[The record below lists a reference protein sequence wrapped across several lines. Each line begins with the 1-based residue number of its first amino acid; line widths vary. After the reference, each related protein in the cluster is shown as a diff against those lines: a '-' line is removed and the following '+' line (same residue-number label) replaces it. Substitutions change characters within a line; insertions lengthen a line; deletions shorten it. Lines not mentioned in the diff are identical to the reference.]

1 MDNPVS
7 IYTSNT
13 QHQIMN
19 PLFMNKIESLSPKSS
34 LSPSAINN
42 PSISHHFYTNNYS
55 LFKTPNL
62 SYSDQNN
69 LNLSV
74 INASTDLTNS
84 RETSTFSRND
94 VLDLKNTRNS
104 SFCSESNLLSSS
116 IISSSFSSSSSVSS
130 SSSSLSSSSSRSGI
144 VTASN
149 STDEL
154 PSVQIP
160 MSLSSTPFEINS
172 GTTPTSIT
180 SITTV
185 TGNNDN
191 NNKYDLVE
199 SSNDVQNLYIN
210 TMNCQYNSN
219 ELINSHSST
228 PLHLV
233 NYSSLINYSPNN
245 EDYHQLGGYH
255 QCHHQ
260 QHHEN
265 QSLDKSSLDD
275 SKSVNYTSSNL
286 HWNTT
291 SDESQLS
298 CIDKSME
305 NIRKTICSNSTN
317 VTNTSNINH
326 SLNNISIE
334 KLDQLIHQSTDPSHH
349 KYYYSKLFNSS
360 TNEFTQYKN
369 KFKTNLMKK
378 EFEMNSPSLQTSS
391 SLSNSSTS
399 SVTTSVTST
408 LVETMSS
415 ILLKQ
420 ESDNSVYNLNQDK
433 TISIIHSDHYPQ
445 ITWSNSDL
453 SISSINNHNNNVKLE
468 IKDVHNDCDN
478 HLDHDHHNND
488 PMESNNQLNQSKQL
502 YDNYSE
508 DKYNFNTNNSNNN
521 NSNNN
526 NNNNNNDS
534 PKPKYQIALSLTT
547 NIYPTINSNYSRLKQ
562 NNTTIWNNSYDNNSN
577 NNNNNNSEY
586 ESMLKSTQNHLNVST
601 DLNSIHLQQLPM
613 KQNEE
618 MIMNNEHLTYFN
630 ENIPFSQNY
639 SNDLDFLPYL
649 NGHPHHPLPPPPP
662 HHHHH
667 AHLHH
672 EYYPQHMKLSPF
684 LMSDYNN
691 NEYTHYRNN
700 NNNNS
705 YFSDD
710 LKNHESSIIQ
720 MNKLNYSTN
729 TTNDITN
736 ISVSNIGNSNNNNN
750 GNSNVNRDLF
760 DKYNHELYTNSDN
773 NPYSIYSNNY
783 SQISNYPFDVNNTT
797 SSIDFSNT
805 YFDKVNNS
813 NRNDSRDLLNSITL
827 TNSSQSNQLSVE
839 VPDQSTDTDQ
849 HDTHYLNRHNH
860 NHHLPHSHIQI
871 HSTLNQPSRHHNH
884 HHYQSLLSDFNS
896 EYTNIFAN
904 TMNYHSFNNEINDN
918 YNTSISPTLT
928 SSSSSE
934 VCSNNS
940 NTTIPYKYSSSN
952 THMNSYDPMTF
963 LQEMNLSRIHC
974 NSHRHNCNSI
984 NNTTANTNTSTTT
997 NNNSINNN
1005 NHNDNSGNKHTIN
1018 EQFNRQTN
1026 PYNLLEQSNNFLMAA
1041 AVVAAAAGSTPNDLN
1056 MSTGNP
1062 VRRQR
1067 RERTTFT
1074 RHQLLMLEEL
1084 YAKTRYPDV
1093 YIREELALKLRLPE
1107 SRVQVWFKN
1116 RRAKGRNQQRQNSTV
1131 ENNNLITKTNNVNVC
1146 QYENVK

>member
-1 MDNPVS
+1 
-7 IYTSNT
+7 
-13 QHQIMN
+13 MN

-42 PSISHHFYTNNYS
+42 PSISHHFYTHNYS

-69 LNLSV
+69 LNPSI
-74 INASTDLTNS
+74 INASTNLTNS

-104 SFCSESNLLSSS
+104 NFCSESSLLSSS
-116 IISSSFSSSSSVSS
+116 VTSSPFSSSSSVS
-130 SSSSLSSSSSRSGI
+130 SSSSLSSSSSRSRI

-160 MSLSSTPFEINS
+160 MLLPSTSFEINS
-172 GTTPTSIT
+172 ATTPTSIT

-185 TGNNDN
+185 TGNNDDN
-191 NNKYDLVE
+191 NNSNYDLVE
-199 SSNDVQNLYIN
+199 SSNDIQNLYIN

-245 EDYHQLGGYH
+245 EDYHQLGGYQQFH
-255 QCHHQ
+255 RQ

-265 QSLDKSSLDD
+265 QPLEKSSLDD
-275 SKSVNYTSSNL
+275 SKSVNFTSSNL

-317 VTNTSNINH
+317 VTNTPNMNH
-326 SLNNISIE
+326 SLSNISIE
-334 KLDQLIHQSTDPSHH
+334 KLDQLIHRSTDPSHH
-349 KYYYSKLFNSS
+349 KYHYSKLFNSS
-360 TNEFTQYKN
+360 TNEFTEYKN
-369 KFKTNLMKK
+369 KFKTNLIKK
-378 EFEMNSPSLQTSS
+378 EFEINSPTLQTLS
-391 SLSNSSTS
+391 SLSVSSTS
-399 SVTTSVTST
+399 SMKTSVTST
-408 LVETMSS
+408 LVETTSS

-420 ESDNSVYNLNQDK
+420 EPDNSVYNLNQDK
-433 TISIIHSDHYPQ
+433 TIPVISSDHYPQ
-445 ITWSNSDL
+445 ITWSNPDF
-453 SISSINNHNNNVKLE
+453 
-468 IKDVHNDCDN
+468 ND
-478 HLDHDHHNND
+478 
-488 PMESNNQLNQSKQL
+488 
-502 YDNYSE
+502 
-508 DKYNFNTNNSNNN
+508 
-521 NSNNN
+521 NNN
-526 NNNNNNDS
+526 NNS

-562 NNTTIWNNSYDNNSN
+562 NNTTIWNNSYDDNN
-577 NNNNNNSEY
+577 
-586 ESMLKSTQNHLNVST
+586 
-601 DLNSIHLQQLPM
+601 
-613 KQNEE
+613 
-618 MIMNNEHLTYFN
+618 
-630 ENIPFSQNY
+630 
-639 SNDLDFLPYL
+639 FLPYL
-649 NGHPHHPLPPPPP
+649 NGHSHHLHPPLPPLP
-662 HHHHH
+662 HYH
-667 AHLHH
+667 HLHH

-691 NEYTHYRNN
+691 NEYAHYRNN
-700 NNNNS
+700 NNSS

-736 ISVSNIGNSNNNNN
+736 ISVSNNSNSNN
-750 GNSNVNRDLF
+750 NSNVNRDLF

-773 NPYSIYSNNY
+773 NPYSGYSNNY
-783 SQISNYPFDVNNTT
+783 SQTSNYPFDVNNTT
-797 SSIDFSNT
+797 SSINFSNT

-813 NRNDSRDLLNSITL
+813 NRNDSRDLLSSITL

-849 HDTHYLNRHNH
+849 HDTHYLNRHDHNH
-860 NHHLPHSHIQI
+860 NHHLSHSHIQV
-871 HSTLNQPSRHHNH
+871 HSTLNQPSRHHNHH

-974 NSHRHNCNSI
+974 NNHRHNCNSI
-984 NNTTANTNTSTTT
+984 NNTTSNTNTSTTT
-997 NNNSINNN
+997 NNNSISSS
-1005 NHNDNSGNKHTIN
+1005 NHNDNSGNKHTMN

-1026 PYNLLEQSNNFLMAA
+1026 PYSLLEQSNNFLMAA
-1041 AVVAAAAGSTPNDLN
+1041 AVVAAATGSTPNDLN
-1056 MSTGNP
+1056 MSTGKLHNY
-1062 VRRQR
+1062 
-1067 RERTTFT
+1067 
-1074 RHQLLMLEEL
+1074 MLGFFP
-1084 YAKTRYPDV
+1084 R
-1093 YIREELALKLRLPE
+1093 YIRIFL
-1107 SRVQVWFKN
+1107 F
-1116 RRAKGRNQQRQNSTV
+1116 TV
-1131 ENNNLITKTNNVNVC
+1131 NKMA
-1146 QYENVK
+1146 